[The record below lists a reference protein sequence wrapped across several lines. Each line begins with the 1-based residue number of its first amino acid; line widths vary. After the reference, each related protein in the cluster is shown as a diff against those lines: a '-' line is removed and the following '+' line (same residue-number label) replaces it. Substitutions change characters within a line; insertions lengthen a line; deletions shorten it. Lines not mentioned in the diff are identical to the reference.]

1 MERIVAGTFGVAAS
15 VAGTFAVFRT
25 TNELGTAALFLV
37 AGAFLLCA
45 TFGVVPTRFKVG
57 DNEVTV
63 GRAALQTL
71 EQLVSE
77 GDLPTQ
83 EKAIEALE
91 ENLARAGI
99 TRTSDDA
106 VRAMIARFD
115 RYSGS
120 HLSQALH
127 DELLRSG
134 WSPTTPP
141 KSTYVRWS
149 YDGKLHN
156 VSVYQNSAQLIVNS
170 NRIVDQVVGLPGYEH
185 RTAKNEVIF
194 NYSEGIEPA
203 LEAANVLR
211 RYADGELS
219 PDAESP

>member
-1 MERIVAGTFGVAAS
+1 
-15 VAGTFAVFRT
+15 
-25 TNELGTAALFLV
+25 LGTAALFLI

-57 DNEVTV
+57 DNELTV
-63 GRAALQTL
+63 GRAALHTL

-77 GDLPTQ
+77 GDPSTQ
-83 EKAIEALE
+83 EKAIEVME
-91 ENLARAGI
+91 ENLARVGI

-120 HLSQALH
+120 NLAQALH
-127 DELLRSG
+127 DQLLESH
-134 WSPTTPP
+134 WTASTPT

-149 YDGKLHN
+149 YDGRVHQ

-170 NRIVDQVVGLPGYEH
+170 NRAVDHVIDLPGAVH
-185 RTAKNEVIF
+185 RTAKNEVVF
-194 NYSEGIEPA
+194 NYSEGIEHA
-203 LEAANVLR
+203 VSAAAALR
-211 RYADGELS
+211 RYADGDLRPVVEF
-219 PDAESP
+219 P

>member
-1 MERIVAGTFGVAAS
+1 MSDPRVGHSLSMSSQLAGDKQAASAPVARMERIVAGAFGVAAS

-83 EKAIEALE
+83 EKAIEAME
-91 ENLARAGI
+91 EN
-99 TRTSDDA
+99 
-106 VRAMIARFD
+106 
-115 RYSGS
+115 
-120 HLSQALH
+120 
-127 DELLRSG
+127 
-134 WSPTTPP
+134 
-141 KSTYVRWS
+141 
-149 YDGKLHN
+149 
-156 VSVYQNSAQLIVNS
+156 
-170 NRIVDQVVGLPGYEH
+170 
-185 RTAKNEVIF
+185 
-194 NYSEGIEPA
+194 
-203 LEAANVLR
+203 
-211 RYADGELS
+211 
-219 PDAESP
+219 